1 MYGLLTRALSKP
13 SHCDSYTHTHTHTN
27 TQVKSKGRERRKRVG
42 GREGK
47 REKVGREKRIRE
59 EEKKES
65 AFSSWWGSNSS
76 VHSNRHYFPRPSV
89 FPLEKWEI
97 WT

>member
-13 SHCDSYTHTHTHTN
+13 SHCDSYTHTHTHTH
-27 TQVKSKGRERRKRVG
+27 THTRAHADKER
-42 GREGK
+42 REGK

-59 EEKKES
+59 ENEKES

-76 VHSNRHYFPRPSV
+76 VYSNRHYFPRPSV